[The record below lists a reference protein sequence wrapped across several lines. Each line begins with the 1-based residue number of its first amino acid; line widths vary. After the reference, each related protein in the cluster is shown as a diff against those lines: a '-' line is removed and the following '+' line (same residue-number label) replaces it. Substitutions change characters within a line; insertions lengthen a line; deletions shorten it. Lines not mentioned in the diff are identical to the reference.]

1 MSAQGHQ
8 PGGQPAGGQFMTTS
22 HSESPVALGGQP
34 PFLSLGDMSGLDPIE
49 QGMIRTRMGQLRD
62 AGLTGH
68 ATDFEAVDGW
78 GVSFRLKNNDGEFV
92 MSLNDDQFAVISGKN
107 NPIDPGHEY
116 AADLNVVARGL
127 TMVTPDQI
135 RATYN
140 PAMTRA
146 RTARRFAERS
156 GLRSGGNVKFGLPEL
171 RNDEWGRPVGSMDI
185 TMDVKTGGAITYT
198 VLLPRGKDKIEAY
211 NHQGKL
217 LTPRMTAALL
227 EEATE
232 EGGGPAGTDMIS
244 NAIAVTLLE
253 EGETW

>member
-8 PGGQPAGGQFMTTS
+8 PGGQPSGGQFMTTT
-22 HSESPVALGGQP
+22 HTESAVALGGQP
-34 PFLSLGDMSGLDPIE
+34 LLNLGDMSDLDPIE

-62 AGLTGH
+62 AGLTGD

-78 GVSFRLKNNDGEFV
+78 GVSFRLKNSDGEFV
-92 MSLNDDQFAVISGKN
+92 MSLNDDQFAVIGGKE
-107 NPIDPGHEY
+107 NPIDPGHEH
-116 AADLNVVARGL
+116 AADVNVVARGL
-127 TMVTPDQI
+127 ALVTPDQI
-135 RATYN
+135 RETYN

-156 GLRSGGNVKFGLPEL
+156 GLRSGGNVRFGLPEL
-171 RNDEWGRPVGSMDI
+171 RQDEWGRPVGSMNI
-185 TMDVKTGGAITYT
+185 TMDVETGGAITYT
-198 VLLPRGKDKIEAY
+198 VLMPRGKDKIEAY
-211 NHQGKL
+211 DHQGRL

-232 EGGGPAGTDMIS
+232 EGGGPAGTDMIG